1 MPLPCFLLEGCVAIL
16 ACAPKQ
22 FQAGVVVLVC
32 HTAHACLQDLAAA
45 SQEQVNDVWA
55 GLGYY
60 RRARLLLEGAQHV
73 QANLS
78 GKIPVNSVELQKIP
92 GLLCSLEGCVTCTAV
107 CFDHICI
114 APPPAR
120 SVQPLPD

>member
-1 MPLPCFLLEGCVAIL
+1 MCTYLLRCWPLLSCGSYLSGSYLPTY
-16 ACAPKQ
+16 ACTGRIA
-22 FQAGVVVLVC
+22 
-32 HTAHACLQDLAAA
+32 TAHAWSQDLAAA

-92 GLLCSLEGCVTCTAV
+92 GVPFSLSTMK
-107 CFDHICI
+107 FCI
-114 APPPAR
+114 TSKALGR
-120 SVQPLPD
+120 

>member
-1 MPLPCFLLEGCVAIL
+1 MLKYCVCDTVGGLCIFPVSGLDSTWLFPKCGL
-16 ACAPKQ
+16 AMSRCECIDN
-22 FQAGVVVLVC
+22 VT
-32 HTAHACLQDLAAA
+32 TAYVWLQDLAAA

-92 GLLCSLEGCVTCTAV
+92 GVPSNCQILQ
-107 CFDHICI
+107 D
-114 APPPAR
+114 
-120 SVQPLPD
+120 Q

>member
-1 MPLPCFLLEGCVAIL
+1 MFVAW
-16 ACAPKQ
+16 
-22 FQAGVVVLVC
+22 
-32 HTAHACLQDLAAA
+32 LQDLAAA

-78 GKIPVNSVELQKIP
+78 GKIPVDSIELQKIP
-92 GLLCSLEGCVTCTAV
+92 GVPSNLNILIHA
-107 CFDHICI
+107 I
-114 APPPAR
+114 
-120 SVQPLPD
+120 PLV